1 MIMVRL
7 VRESANNGLTGYA
20 VVYRDMA
27 SGYQHLLMFANK
39 AEALDAYN
47 ELDTLSDQLDNNEI
61 DISDYHYAIEDITN
75 TTEDMAFEID
85 FRNDIDSNNIYT
97 EPYGT
102 NRKWQIVNPVAVDLY
117 MFESLTEAT
126 KKSKKC
132 TGKVIKET
140 PELVKTTIRTARKL
154 FDAGKTVYI
163 LPNKVRLGNPW
174 ILPFAVNKNSSQGHS
189 LENILDSYSY
199 YNCNKETGNGIAFY
213 KEAE

>member
-1 MIMVRL
+1 MTMVR
-7 VRESANNGLTGYA
+7 VIKESNNVSLAGYA

-27 SGYQHLLMFANK
+27 SGYQHLLMFATK
-39 AEALDAYN
+39 DEALDAYN
-47 ELDTLSDQLDNNEI
+47 ELDALSDQLDNGEI
-61 DISDYHYAIEDITN
+61 DKIDYDYAIEDITN
-75 TTEDMAFEID
+75 ATEDMAFEVD
-85 FRNDIDSNNIYT
+85 FRHDIDGNNIYT

-117 MFESLTEAT
+117 MFESLTEST

-140 PELVKTTIRTARKL
+140 PELVKTTITTARKL
-154 FDAGKTVYI
+154 FDAGETVYI

-174 ILPFAVNKNSSQGHS
+174 ILPFAVNKNNSQGHS
-189 LENILDSYSY
+189 LENVLDSYSY

-213 KEAE
+213 KEAK

>member
-1 MIMVRL
+1 MVRL
-7 VRESANNGLTGYA
+7 IRESNNQRLTGYA

-27 SGYQHLLMFANK
+27 SGYQHLFMFATE

-47 ELDTLSDQLDNNEI
+47 GLDALSDQLDNGEI
-61 DISDYHYAIEDITN
+61 DKIDYDYAIEDITN
-75 TTEDMAFEID
+75 AAEDMAFEID

-126 KKSKKC
+126 KKPKKSKR
-132 TGKVIKET
+132 KVITET
-140 PELVKTTIRTARKL
+140 PELVKTTIATARKL
-154 FDAGKTVYI
+154 FDAGKTVYL

-174 ILPFAVNKNSSQGHS
+174 ILPFAVSKESAQGHS

>member
-1 MIMVRL
+1 MTMVRL
-7 VRESANNGLTGYA
+7 VRESVNNGIAGYA

-27 SGYQHLLMFANK
+27 SGYQHLLMFATK
-39 AEALDAYN
+39 DEALDAYN
-47 ELDTLSDQLDNNEI
+47 ELDALSDQLDNGEI
-61 DISDYHYAIEDITN
+61 DKIDYDYAIEDITN

-85 FRNDIDSNNIYT
+85 FRHDVDSNNIYT

-126 KKSKKC
+126 KKPKKC
-132 TGKVIKET
+132 KRKVITET
-140 PELVKTTIRTARKL
+140 PELVKTTIATARKL
-154 FDAGKTVYI
+154 FDAGKTVYL

-174 ILPFAVNKNSSQGHS
+174 ILPFAVNKNNSQGHS
-189 LENILDSYSY
+189 LENVLDSYSY

>member
-1 MIMVRL
+1 MVRL
-7 VRESANNGLTGYA
+7 VRESVNNGLAGYA

-27 SGYQHLLMFANK
+27 SGYQHLLMFTTK
-39 AEALDAYN
+39 DEALDAYN
-47 ELDTLSDQLDNNEI
+47 ELDALSDQLDNGEI
-61 DISDYHYAIEDITN
+61 DKIDYDYAIEDITN
-75 TTEDMAFEID
+75 ATEDMAFEID
-85 FRNDIDSNNIYT
+85 FRHDVDGNNIYT

-126 KKSKKC
+126 KKPKKC
-132 TGKVIKET
+132 KRKVITET
-140 PELVKTTIRTARKL
+140 PELVKTTIATARKL
-154 FDAGKTVYI
+154 FDAGKTVYL

-174 ILPFAVNKNSSQGHS
+174 ILPFAVNKSNSQGHS
-189 LENILDSYSY
+189 LENVLDSYSY